1 MALHYDSDR
10 RIDGFFWF
18 DRFTDVLFMADLV
31 FNFFTGYVTHEGA
44 VIMDY
49 SVIIRVSWTN
59 TLTHKT
65 TFSQGSRIH
74 TTVDSKSTTTYV
86 ITISVP
92 GGSGTYVGG
101 SRWTLF
107 RPSPSN

>member
-1 MALHYDSDR
+1 VLPFRMALHYDSDR

-59 TLTHKT
+59 A
-65 TFSQGSRIH
+65 
-74 TTVDSKSTTTYV
+74 
-86 ITISVP
+86 
-92 GGSGTYVGG
+92 
-101 SRWTLF
+101 
-107 RPSPSN
+107 